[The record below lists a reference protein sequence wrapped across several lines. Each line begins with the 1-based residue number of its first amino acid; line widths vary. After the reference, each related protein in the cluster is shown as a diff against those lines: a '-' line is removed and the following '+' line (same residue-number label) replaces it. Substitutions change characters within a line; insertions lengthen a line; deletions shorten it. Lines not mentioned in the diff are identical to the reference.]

1 MVTRNYELMFIAN
14 PELDEEG
21 AEALLQRVR
30 GYMEEMRGAIV
41 KFDDWGMRR
50 MAYAIQ
56 NFREGHYYLVYFTM
70 DTDQVKEF
78 ERRLILIEG
87 VIREIIIRLEEE
99 VVPPEAE
106 VEIESQVEAEA
117 EPMVE
122 EPAPTATET
131 VEVESQVE
139 AEAEPAVEEP
149 APTATETVEME
160 SQTEAE
166 SVVEEAAPTA
176 TETVEVAS
184 QTEAEA
190 EPAVEESAPTATEV
204 VESGDAETPAT
215 ESD

>member
-30 GYMEEMRGAIV
+30 RYLEEMRGSIV
-41 KFDDWGMRR
+41 KFDDWGVRR

-78 ERRLILIEG
+78 ERRLLLIEG

-99 VVPPEAE
+99 IILPEAE
-106 VEIESQVEAEA
+106 VEIESPVEAEA
-117 EPMVE
+117 VPVVE
-122 EPAPTATET
+122 EPSPTATEA
-131 VEVESQVE
+131 VEVESQTE

-149 APTATETVEME
+149 APTAMET
-160 SQTEAE
+160 
-166 SVVEEAAPTA
+166 
-176 TETVEVAS
+176 
-184 QTEAEA
+184 
-190 EPAVEESAPTATEV
+190 
-204 VESGDAETPAT
+204 VESGDAEAPAA

>member
-14 PELDEEG
+14 PELDEES
-21 AEALLQRVR
+21 AEALLQRAR
-30 GYMEEMRGAIV
+30 GYLEEMHGAIV
-41 KFDDWGMRR
+41 KFDDWGVRR

-87 VIREIIIRLEEE
+87 VLREIIIRLEEE
-99 VVPPEAE
+99 VVQPEAE
-106 VEIESQVEAEA
+106 VEIESQVEAKA

-131 VEVESQVE
+131 VEAASQVE
-139 AEAEPAVEEP
+139 AEVKPVVEEP
-149 APTATETVEME
+149 API
-160 SQTEAE
+160 
-166 SVVEEAAPTA
+166 A

-190 EPAVEESAPTATEV
+190 EPVVEEPAPTATET
-204 VESGDAETPAT
+204 VESGDAETPAA
-215 ESD
+215 ESN